1 MAIIKLAFFKAL
13 MFLAGASAKST
24 FAMLD
29 VIYIKKDDEYV
40 PATDEFS
47 TLLNMFFKKNIV
59 RLFVGV

>member
-1 MAIIKLAFFKAL
+1 